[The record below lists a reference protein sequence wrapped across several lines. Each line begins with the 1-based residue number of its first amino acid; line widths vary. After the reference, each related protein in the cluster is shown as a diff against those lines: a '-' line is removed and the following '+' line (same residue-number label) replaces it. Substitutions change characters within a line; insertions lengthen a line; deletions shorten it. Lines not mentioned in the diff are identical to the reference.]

1 MSKTARHYLRKLEV
15 PRSDDEA
22 ANGDIYLSNHDLLP
36 IPKENR
42 IWGKWTYSLFW
53 FGECA
58 SVTSWTVAATGVK
71 AGLSWWEAWLC
82 VIFGHLI
89 VAIFMT
95 AIGRAGAVYHLGFP
109 TIARSSFGVFGSL
122 WPIFNRDAMTIIW
135 TGVQGVTA
143 GNSIYVMLHA
153 IFPSIAHV
161 PNPFRKDVTMTG
173 GRLIGYVVGWFLTLF
188 CAMFQVHKFRNLI
201 MVKSVLMLGCL
212 FAFFIWTIVEA
223 KGVGPVIH
231 QGAKIPAGQSHTWI
245 FLTQLFIQ
253 AANFSTFATNNS
265 DLTRYATR
273 ANDALWT
280 QIIGMPVAFG
290 VVGFFGIFVTS
301 SSQVIFGEIN
311 WDPNGILDSFL
322 TTDYSPSRRAGVFFI
337 ALGFSFAQVTT
348 QIFANLIAA
357 GNDTAALLPRYVNI
371 RRGAVICLVLSFAI
385 TPWNLLKTSFT
396 FTSYLGS
403 YQIFLSSI
411 IGVILSDYFLVRRG
425 HIVVQNLFTRD
436 PNGLYWYNSGINWRA
451 YAAYITGIIPCLPGF
466 LFQVGVK
473 SIPLGARR
481 LYVFAL
487 PIGIIVSGIAYAI
500 FCHISPP
507 PGMMVEGWHED
518 LDGVDFLDAEGSDT
532 KSVGEGAGM
541 GKGGGEEKV
550 AQLA

>member
-1 MSKTARHYLRKLEV
+1 MDHH
-15 PRSDDEA
+15 
-22 ANGDIYLSNHDLLP
+22 NLP
-36 IPKENR
+36 
-42 IWGKWTYSLFW
+42 
-53 FGECA
+53 
-58 SVTSWTVAATGVK
+58 TGVK
-71 AGLSWWEAWLC
+71 AGLSWWEAWIC
-82 VIFGHLI
+82 VILGHLI
-89 VAIFMT
+89 VAFFMT
-95 AIGRAGAVYHLGFP
+95 AIGRGGAVYHLGFP
-109 TIARSSFGVFGSL
+109 TLARSSFGIFGSL
-122 WPIFNRDAMTIIW
+122 WPIFNRNAMTIIW

-161 PNPFRKDVTMTG
+161 PNPFPADVTMTG
-173 GRLIGYVVGWFLTLF
+173 GRMIGYVIGWLLTLF
-188 CAMFQVHKFRNLI
+188 CAMFQMHKFRKLI

-212 FAFFIWTIVEA
+212 LAFFIWAIVEA
-223 KGVGPVIH
+223 KGVGPVIK
-231 QGAKIPAGQSHTWI
+231 QRAQIPAGESHAWV

-253 AANFSTFATNNS
+253 AANFATFATNNS
-265 DLTRYATR
+265 DLTRYAR
-273 ANDALWT
+273 RPNDALWT

-311 WDPNGILDSFL
+311 WDPNGILDAFL
-322 TTDYSPSRRAGVFFI
+322 LTDYSPRRRAGVFFI
-337 ALGFSFAQVTT
+337 APGFSFAQVTT

-411 IGVILSDYFLVRRG
+411 IGVILSDYFWVRRG
-425 HIVVQNLFTRD
+425 YLIVSNLFTRD
-436 PNGLYWYNSGINWRA
+436 PQGLYWYHGGVNWRA
-451 YAAYITGIIPCLPGF
+451 YVAYIIGIIPCLPGF

-487 PIGIIVSGIAYAI
+487 PVGIIVPAIAYVVI
-500 FCHISPP
+500 CHFSPP
-507 PGMMVEGWHED
+507 PGGVMKGWLEDIDSDIILSGEGME
-518 LDGVDFLDAEGSDT
+518 T
-532 KSVGEGAGM
+532 KSVSEKTSYLKEGNKEM
-541 GKGGGEEKV
+541 EV
-550 AQLA
+550 